1 MIVLLDSNIFWSSLI
16 STKGAPRTITDAWVD
31 GRFELLTCREQI
43 DEIRAASRYPKLRTI
58 IQPQR
63 VGKMINNLYRATVW
77 DKPLPDKHQSADPT
91 DNYLLTLID
100 AAQPD
105 YAVTGDHRSGLL
117 TLQSLGRRESLLHA
131 NFAIKFFADGICVDL
146 HRANPYMGN
155 RSVPRVC
162 ARR

>member
-1 MIVLLDSNIFWSSLI
+1 MLVLLDSNIFWSALI
-16 STKGAPRTITDAWVD
+16 SPKGAPHAIYSAWLNS
-31 GRFELLTCREQI
+31 RFRLLTCQEQI

-58 IQPQR
+58 LQPQR

-91 DNYLLTLID
+91 DNYLLNLID

-117 TLQSLGRRESLLHA
+117 TLQSLGRTRILAAREFCDQVL
-131 NFAIKFFADGICVDL
+131 
-146 HRANPYMGN
+146 R
-155 RSVPRVC
+155 
-162 ARR
+162 